1 MNYVF
6 VPKESRPGEKRVAA
20 TPETVAKL
28 VERGVAV
35 HVEPGAGDG
44 AMVADARYREAG
56 GVLVQDPAE
65 AWSEAD
71 VVLGVA
77 APTAAEAARLKEG
90 ALRVSFLDAVRNLDA
105 VRELIARK
113 ASTFAMELVPRITR
127 AQRMDA
133 LSSQAN
139 VAGYKA
145 VVLAADRL
153 PKYFPLLMTA
163 AGTVR
168 PARVV
173 VFGAGVAGLQA
184 IATARRLGAVVEATD
199 IRVETKEQVESLG
212 GRFILVEDPSGQKE
226 ASVYAQ
232 EASEEY
238 LRLQREA
245 VAASVEQA
253 DVVVTTAQVPGKRA
267 PVLVSEEMVAGM
279 KPGSVVVDL
288 AAPQGGN
295 CALTVPGEEVV
306 RHGVLVAGPMN
317 LPAEVAVHASELYA
331 RNVLAVLELL
341 LPKPEEEGRS
351 PELVLDLDD
360 EIVAESLAVLRGEV
374 RNPLVAEALGQTAA
388 S

>member
-1 MNYVF
+1 M
-6 VPKESRPGEKRVAA
+6 
-20 TPETVAKL
+20 
-28 VERGVAV
+28 
-35 HVEPGAGDG
+35 
-44 AMVADARYREAG
+44 
-56 GVLVQDPAE
+56 
-65 AWSEAD
+65 
-71 VVLGVA
+71 
-77 APTAAEAARLKEG
+77 
-90 ALRVSFLDAVRNLDA
+90 
-105 VRELIARK
+105 
-113 ASTFAMELVPRITR
+113 
-127 AQRMDA
+127 
-133 LSSQAN
+133 
-139 VAGYKA
+139 
-145 VVLAADRL
+145 
-153 PKYFPLLMTA
+153 
-163 AGTVR
+163 
-168 PARVV
+168 
-173 VFGAGVAGLQA
+173 FGAGVAGLQA